1 MTREER
7 NATMLLMYKSGV
19 TLQSIGESFGI
30 TKQAVHRIVN
40 YGQKLARF
48 DWTEQRIAVL
58 RTMHADGRSVAD
70 MAKAVGCSYG
80 SARHKL
86 IELDLLEWTSARR
99 NHLRRLASEGV
110 HVASISKQFGI
121 SHHAIRREAER
132 LGIELREKAHD
143 PEKPPLRAPSV
154 RPDAKADKGVAS
166 SEMQRRQIRFLA
178 AKGWPPADVARQV
191 RCEVRFVEEVLA

>member
-19 TLQSIGESFGI
+19 TLQSIGDSFGI

-121 SHHAIRREAER
+121 SHDAIRREAGR
-132 LGIELREKAHD
+132 LGIEL
-143 PEKPPLRAPSV
+143 PEKPIDPEERPLRAPSAPRS
-154 RPDAKADKGVAS
+154 RPDQGLAS
-166 SEMQRRQIRFLA
+166 SEMQRRRIRSLA
-178 AKGWPPADVARQV
+178 AKGWPPGDVARQV
-191 RCEVRFVEEVLA
+191 RCDVEFVEEVLA